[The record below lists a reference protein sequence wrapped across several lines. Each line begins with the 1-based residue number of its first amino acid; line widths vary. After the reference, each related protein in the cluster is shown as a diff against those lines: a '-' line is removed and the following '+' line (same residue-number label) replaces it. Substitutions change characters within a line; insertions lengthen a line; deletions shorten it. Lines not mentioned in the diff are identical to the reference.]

1 MFQFE
6 QNVQIN
12 AEKIGEN
19 DSSECQ
25 HKCSSTLC
33 NNRQLNQF
41 RFRTTLAS
49 LRLPPLLA
57 CFLQISP
64 GTGCLSEQG
73 FNKVGFHRRSG
84 GALWE
89 NEREQCIA
97 GTQLHKKFC
106 SSSTQCNY
114 CILICESLV
123 VTVRRIDGGCVELG
137 YAGVG
142 KWHGF
147 PFDCCRHQSYNS
159 GRCRFKFV
167 WIRLTWP

>member
-1 MFQFE
+1 MRYCIFQCSNLSKMYRSMPKKLGRMT
-6 QNVQIN
+6 QVNANIN
-12 AEKIGEN
+12 A
-19 DSSECQ
+19 
-25 HKCSSTLC
+25 
-33 NNRQLNQF
+33 
-41 RFRTTLAS
+41 

-84 GALWE
+84 EALRE
-89 NEREQCIA
+89 HEREQCIA
-97 GTQLHKKFC
+97 GTHLHKKFC

-123 VTVRRIDGGCVELG
+123 VTVREFDGGCVEQG

-147 PFDCCRHQSYNS
+147 PFDPCRHQSYNS
-159 GRCRFKFV
+159 GQCRFKFV
-167 WIRLTWP
+167 